1 MVPRILFFRFSIRYL
16 RDQLIVLDSEVFLEN
31 ARDNIC
37 IDRLGVDDTSTVELL
52 ENPKVEIGVSRD
64 VVAGTDSILVQFWI
78 SIIVKINVEGEN
90 ILSKCCCK
98 Y

>member
-31 ARDNIC
+31 ARDNIS
-37 IDRLGVDDTSTVELL
+37 IDRLGIDDTSAVELL
-52 ENPKVEIGVSRD
+52 ENPEVEIGVSRD

-90 ILSKCCCK
+90 ILSNCCCK